1 MRLSDKVNKME
12 FSPIRKF
19 NPIAGATEAS
29 GVHVYHLNIGQ
40 PDIETPSVFMDAVKK
55 FDAKVLAYAESPGL
69 TSLQDAII
77 GYFKPFGVE
86 LERKN
91 VLVTSGGSEALSMVF
106 TSILNEGDTI
116 MIPEPYYTNYRTFIT
131 AAGGEVTP
139 ITADPDKGYFF
150 ADEALLEASY
160 RPTCKAIAVV
170 NPGNPTG
177 TILSKEDM
185 EVICRF
191 AKKHD
196 MWVIA
201 DEVYREFAYDGRAM
215 VSFGQMAD
223 YTDRVIIIDS
233 VSKRFSACGA
243 RIGFIICKS
252 DELNA
257 ALMKI
262 AQGRLC
268 CPTLEMTGA
277 AALYQLPLNYFD
289 SIKEEY
295 EARRNILFEGLS
307 KIPGI
312 KVNKPGGAFYMMVTL
327 PVESADDF
335 LMFLLE
341 EFRDNGET
349 MMYAPAEGFYAT
361 PGLGKNE
368 VRLAYVLNKHDL
380 QRSTEILGKALEAY
394 KNR

>member
-1 MRLSDKVNKME
+1 MRLSERVNKME

-19 NPIAGATEAS
+19 NPIAGAAKAS
-29 GVHVYHLNIGQ
+29 GVRVYHLNIGQ
-40 PDIETPSVFMDAVKK
+40 PDIETPAAFMEAIRGYDE
-55 FDAKVLAYAESPGL
+55 KVLAYAESPGL
-69 TSLQDAII
+69 TVLQDAII
-77 GYFKPFGVE
+77 NYFKPFGVNVDRSE
-86 LERKN
+86 

-106 TSILNEGDTI
+106 TSILNEGDTV
-116 MIPEPYYTNYRTFIT
+116 MIPEPYYTNYRTFI
-131 AAGGEVTP
+131 AASGGEVTP
-139 ITADPDKGYFF
+139 ITADPDKGYMF

-177 TILSKEDM
+177 TILSTEDM

-196 MWVIA
+196 LWVIA
-201 DEVYREFAYDGRAM
+201 DEVYREFAYDGRKM
-215 VSFGQMAD
+215 VSFGQLEEYA
-223 YTDRVIIIDS
+223 DRVIIIDS
-233 VSKRFSACGA
+233 ISKRFSACGA
-243 RIGFIICKS
+243 RIGFIIAKNK
-252 DELNA
+252 ELNA

-268 CPTLEMTGA
+268 CPTLEMLGA
-277 AALYQLPLNYFD
+277 AALYQLPSDYFNA
-289 SIKEEY
+289 IRTEY
-295 EARRNILFEGLS
+295 ENRRNVLFEGLS
-307 KIPGI
+307 AIPGV

-327 PVESADDF
+327 PVENAEDF

-341 EFRDNGET
+341 DFRDNGET

-368 VRLAYVLNKHDL
+368 VRLAYVLNAKDL
-380 QRSTEILGKALEAY
+380 RRSTEILAKALEAY

>member
-19 NPIAGATEAS
+19 NPIAAATEAS

-40 PDIETPSVFMDAVKK
+40 PDIETPDVFMEAIRK
-55 FDAKVLAYAESPGL
+55 FDQKVLAYAESPGL
-69 TSLQDAII
+69 ASLQDAII

-106 TSILNEGDTI
+106 TSILNEGDTV
-116 MIPEPYYTNYRTFIT
+116 MIPEPYYTNYRTFIK
-131 AAGGEVTP
+131 AAAGEVTP

-196 MWVIA
+196 LWVIA
-201 DEVYREFAYDGRAM
+201 DEVYREFAYDGRQM
-215 VSFGQMAD
+215 VSFGQLAD
-223 YTDRVIIIDS
+223 YADRVIIIDS

-243 RIGFIICKS
+243 RIGFIICKN
-252 DELNA
+252 DELNSG
-257 ALMKI
+257 LMKI

-268 CPTLEMTGA
+268 CPTLEMIGA
-277 AALYQLPLNYFD
+277 TALYQLPSNYFD
-289 SIKEEY
+289 SIRVEY
-295 EARRNILFEGLS
+295 EGRRNVLYEGLS
-307 KIPGI
+307 KIPGV

-327 PVESADDF
+327 PVESAEDF

-341 EFRDNGET
+341 EFRDNNET

-368 VRLAYVLNKHDL
+368 VRLAYILNQHDL
-380 QRSTEILGKALEAY
+380 KRSTEILAKALEAY